1 MARSDEDRF
10 RLRPGAPRRTSD
22 QDSQR
27 FTRQVLRAA
36 QKSGGGSGRPL
47 VRGRSRGAEK
57 GRGHVAAKL
66 VGARLGPRS
75 RRVVIKARLVVHS
88 QAAPGSTAA
97 HLRYIQ
103 RDSVT
108 REGERGQV
116 YSAAQDVADADAF
129 ETRVC
134 DDRHEFRFIVSPED
148 AEEFGDLR
156 AFTRDLMSRVEADL
170 GTKLD
175 WVAVDHWDT
184 DNPHTHVVLRGVDE
198 TGADLVIAR
207 NYISHGIRGRGSEL
221 ATEQLGIQTEREM
234 CERMTRE
241 VGQERW
247 TGLDRQLAEITR
259 DGTIDLSGVSASA
272 DGGFRRR
279 LLTGRLQE
287 LDRLGLAERQQGD
300 RWAISASAEPTL
312 RALSERGDI
321 IRTMQRAMGS
331 ENRSLAIHDAS
342 DASARPIVGRIA
354 AKGLVD
360 ELQERGFLVVDGLDG
375 RAHYVR
381 LPDRTELAAF
391 PVGGVVEVRGAS
403 REPRPADRTIAAE
416 TDAHGIYRADRHLK
430 AARAAARSGDDPD
443 GYVAAHVRR
452 LEAMRHAGIV
462 ERVSEGVWRV
472 SPDYLDRAAAHE
484 ASRSAGAVVELRS
497 HLDIRAQARAIGATW
512 LDRALIEDVRPAPVG
527 FGAEVR
533 AALDDRR
540 SMLEAEGLATR
551 RGQRLILARDLLASL
566 RTRDVAQ
573 AGKRMA
579 GETGLDHRAVG
590 NGDTVRGVYR
600 RSVMLASGRFAML
613 DDGVGFSLVPWKP
626 VLEQR
631 LGREVRAMVR
641 GGSVS
646 FDFSRQRG
654 LGV

>member
-10 RLRPGAPRRTSD
+10 RLRPGAPRRTGD
-22 QDSQR
+22 QEAQR

-36 QKSGGGSGRPL
+36 QKSGSGSGRPL

-66 VGARLGPRS
+66 VGVRLGPRA
-75 RRVVIKARLVVHS
+75 RRVIVKARLVVHA

-116 YSAAQDVADADAF
+116 YSAAQDVADANAF
-129 ETRVC
+129 EARVG

-148 AEEFGDLR
+148 AEELGDLR
-156 AFTRDLMSRVEADL
+156 AFTRDLVSRMEADL
-170 GTKLD
+170 GTRLD

-184 DNPHTHVVLRGVDE
+184 DNPHTHIVLRGVDE
-198 TGADLVIAR
+198 TGADLIIAR
-207 NYISHGIRGRGSEL
+207 DYISHGMRGRGSEL

-234 CERMTRE
+234 RERMTRE

-247 TGLDRQLAEITR
+247 TGFDRQLAEIAR
-259 DGTIDLSGVSASA
+259 DGTLDLSDVPAA
-272 DGGFRRR
+272 TDGGFRRR
-279 LLTGRLQE
+279 LLRGRLRE
-287 LDRLGLAERQQGD
+287 LERFGLAEQQRGD
-300 RWAISASAEPTL
+300 RWTISASAEPTL
-312 RALSERGDI
+312 RALGERGDI
-321 IRTMQRAMGS
+321 IRTMQRAMGDAQ
-331 ENRSLAIHDAS
+331 RSLAIHDAG
-342 DASARPIVGRIA
+342 DASARPIVGRVA
-354 AKGLVD
+354 AKGLRD
-360 ELQERGFLVVDGLDG
+360 ELQDRGFLVVDGLDG

-381 LPDRTELAAF
+381 LPDRAELAAF
-391 PVGGVVEVRGAS
+391 PVGSVVEVRGAA
-403 REPRPADRTIAAE
+403 REPRSADRTIAAE
-416 TDAHGIYRADRHLK
+416 TSADAIYRADRHLA
-430 AARAAARSGDDPD
+430 AARAAARPGDDPG
-443 GYVAAHVRR
+443 GYVTAHVRR
-452 LEAMRHAGIV
+452 LEAMRQAGIV

-472 SPDYLDRAAAHE
+472 PTDYLDRAAAHE
-484 ASRSAGAVVELRS
+484 ANRSVGALVELRS
-497 HLDIRAQARAIGATW
+497 HLDVRAQARAIGATW
-512 LDRALIEDVRPAPVG
+512 LDRALIEDLRPAPAG

-551 RGQRLILARDLLASL
+551 RGQRLILARDLLTTL
-566 RTRDVAQ
+566 RTRDVAR

-590 NGDTVRGVYR
+590 DGDTVRGVYR
-600 RSVMLASGRFAML
+600 RSMMLASGRFAML

-641 GGSVS
+641 GGTVS